1 MLCVCVFEWKDVA
14 ERDSI
19 LQHVEQHVAAM
30 FLVPGLDLFHAE
42 LYNRT
47 FTEEIGFLSIFDTQ
61 WLNRKVVCSG
71 ACG

>member
-1 MLCVCVFEWKDVA
+1 
-14 ERDSI
+14 
-19 LQHVEQHVAAM
+19 M

-42 LYNRT
+42 LYNRA